1 MTPRASRFRALWPGL
16 ALLLLSWCAPGQALA
31 QPDLRVVLDY
41 SADPALACPSAAELS
56 ASVTKQLGYDSFT
69 TDTTEPRL
77 RIVISKQAE
86 RAAAQMEWF
95 DRQQRSEGERRLLS
109 DGNCAELVNNLAFA
123 VAVQIQLHAAANTP
137 PAIPAPAAPAV
148 PPPPLATPPKRPPT
162 RTNRPLR
169 EIFVGAGAMVRNG
182 LSPGVSPGVRVFGA
196 LSTDRWVLE
205 LSAHTTLPSE
215 RQQADGTGF
224 SSRELGASFAPC
236 LNRPPIGLCAVG
248 TLSLLHVRGQ
258 GVDQIRSPSSA
269 TAGFGGRLQLRWPAL
284 ERFGV
289 VVQGEALA
297 VLFPREVLLNQQ
309 SVWSTAP
316 LAFTAILDFAA
327 IFR

>member
-1 MTPRASRFRALWPGL
+1 MTPRPSRSLARWPGF
-16 ALLLLSWCAPGQALA
+16 ALLLLAWCTPGRARAQAT
-31 QPDLRVVLDY
+31 LRVALEY
-41 SADPALACPSAAELS
+41 SADPTLACPSASELS

-69 TDTTEPRL
+69 TDTSAPRL

-86 RAAAQMEWF
+86 RAAAQIEWF

-123 VAVQIQLHAAANTP
+123 LAVQIQLHAAADTAPPPPP
-137 PAIPAPAAPAV
+137 PAAPPPPPPAAPA
-148 PPPPLATPPKRPPT
+148 KRPPP
-162 RTNRPLR
+162 RAPVVSNRPAVLL
-169 EIFVGAGAMVRNG
+169 GAGALVRQG
-182 LSPGVSPGVRVFGA
+182 LSPGLSPGVRVFGA
-196 LSTDRWVLE
+196 LATNRWVLE

-215 RQQADGTGF
+215 LHQTDGTGF
-224 SSRELGASFAPC
+224 TSRELGASFAPC
-236 LNRPPIGLCAVG
+236 LHRPPIGLCAVG
-248 TLSLLHVRGQ
+248 TLSLLHVRGH

-269 TAGFGGRLQLRWPAL
+269 TTGFGGRVQLRWPAL
-284 ERFGV
+284 ERFGI

-309 SVWSTAP
+309 SVWSTEP
-316 LAFTAILDFAA
+316 LVFTAILDFAA